1 MSGLRNGDVKN
12 GMEDAGSETRRS
24 PIMRV
29 HWFLLDIFNFS
40 LQAIQLSLQETSAKG
55 SRSSSSVR

>member
-29 HWFLLDIFNFS
+29 HWFLLDIFS
-40 LQAIQLSLQETSAKG
+40 VGYSAVAAGDLGQRQQELVIS
-55 SRSSSSVR
+55 